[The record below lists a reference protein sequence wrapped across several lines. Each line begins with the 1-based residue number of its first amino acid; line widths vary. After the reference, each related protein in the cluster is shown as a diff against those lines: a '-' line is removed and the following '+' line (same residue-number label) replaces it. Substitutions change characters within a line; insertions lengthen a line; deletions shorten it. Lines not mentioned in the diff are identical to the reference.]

1 MYNIGGG
8 RMGRVYASI
17 WRQNVYAFSV
27 FFFKNLLIPS
37 AFFEKI
43 EIVNYLNKNPS
54 QIRLFE
60 NKFAL
65 ARNTRATRRFVKG

>member
-1 MYNIGGG
+1 
-8 RMGRVYASI
+8 MGRVYASR
-17 WRQNVYAFSV
+17 WRRSVCVFSV
-27 FFFKNLLIPS
+27 LLFKNLLIPS

-43 EIVNYLNKNPS
+43 EIVNYLNKTPS

-65 ARNTRATRRFVKG
+65 ARNTRAMRRFVKG